1 MCPFSDFRTTQGLL
15 SALGCQCECGRRVVV
30 YSGPG
35 SVQDSLVLQIADLRH
50 GFRSVLCRTERVAS
64 VALQYFSK
72 HTCFV
77 HVSKAASQGR
87 EQAAAR
93 MVGDTCDTADNRRQ
107 TVRGITSC
115 SCIPQYNCRLGYG
128 KQFACNDR
136 PYLHTALVFCDK
148 SATRHTRCM
157 SEVLLAPESQCRF

>member
-1 MCPFSDFRTTQGLL
+1 M
-15 SALGCQCECGRRVVV
+15 
-30 YSGPG
+30 
-35 SVQDSLVLQIADLRH
+35 
-50 GFRSVLCRTERVAS
+50 
-64 VALQYFSK
+64 
-72 HTCFV
+72 

-87 EQAAAR
+87 EQAASR

-115 SCIPQYNCRLGYG
+115 SCVPQYNCRLGYG
-128 KQFACNDR
+128 KQFTCNDR

-157 SEVLLAPESQCRF
+157 SEVLLAPESQCRFWCPYHHPFYQDSEKGSAKPRNSKPAPSTPLQVQQPFRHSVM